1 MNSTYKKIAL
11 AVCIAAGLTGLGY
24 YMGQAKQTT
33 VSDPVAQQTPA
44 PEKPLVTL
52 IEAPK
57 AEVAQEPVAPKVI
70 PMASTLPLESM
81 TGLTVRS
88 VADFEIF
95 KSDTPSIEIVGDSQE
110 LIDTIKTEMVG
121 PNLIV
126 SHVLT
131 KTVKAKCGSM
141 SVTVEPNGNTMTM
154 NVNSGAKK
162 EKSHCALVKIG
173 VKQIPAIQ
181 VEKSGNVHFSGAD
194 QQQLLLKIAGSGNI
208 SGDGKVEE
216 LMLWIS
222 GSGNIDT
229 ADVQAQKLT
238 VLSQG
243 SGDVNAAVNGTLQSA
258 SQGSGNV
265 TIIGNPKSSQHEE
278 NGTGK
283 FRLYGNV
290 AK

>member
-1 MNSTYKKIAL
+1 MSSTYKKIAL
-11 AVCIAAGLTGLGY
+11 AVCLAAGLIGVGY
-24 YMGQAKQTT
+24 YLGQVKQ
-33 VSDPVAQQTPA
+33 SPAPEPVTQQPPV
-44 PEKPLVTL
+44 PEKPLVTP
-52 IEAPK
+52 IEAQK
-57 AEVAQEPVAPKVI
+57 TEVAQEPVAPKVI
-70 PMASTLPLESM
+70 PMASTLPLEKM

-95 KSDTPSIEIVGDSQE
+95 KSDKPSIEIVGDSQE

-131 KTVKAKCGSM
+131 KTVKAKCGNLH
-141 SVTVEPNGNTMTM
+141 VTVEPNGNTMTM
-154 NVNSGAKK
+154 IVNSGAKK

-181 VEKSGNVHFSGAD
+181 VEQSGNVHFSGAD
-194 QQQLLLKIAGSGNI
+194 QQQLLLKIAGSGSI
-208 SGDGKVEE
+208 SGDGKVQD

-243 SGDVNAAVNGTLQSA
+243 SGNINASA
-258 SQGSGNV
+258 NDKLLSALQGSGNV
-265 TIIGNPKSSQHEE
+265 NVFGNPKSSQHEE
-278 NGTGK
+278 NGSGK
-283 FRLYGNV
+283 FRLFSNHGQ
-290 AK
+290 